1 MEMKKTY
8 LVSGLVAMVAV
19 SYAAVLMAHGV
30 EVPAGSKKM
39 EYFKNASR
47 MKIKSMGVQGTNA
60 YLQDIVASSDP
71 KAPIACG
78 LFKIEKGN
86 SLTYTYGYDEAKII
100 IKGEMTI
107 NDGSTKVKATP
118 GDVLFFPK
126 GSTITF
132 STESSGLG
140 FICGQREID
149 GA

>member
-1 MEMKKTY
+1 MKKSY
-8 LVSGLVAMVAV
+8 LLSGLLATVAI

-39 EYFKNASR
+39 EYFKGASH
-47 MKIKSMGVQGTNA
+47 MKLKSMNVEGTNA
-60 YLQDIVASSDP
+60 FLQDIVASSDP

-78 LFKIEKGN
+78 LFRMEKGK

-100 IKGEMTI
+100 IKGEMTV
-107 NDGSTKVKATP
+107 NDGTTKVKALP

-132 STESSGLG
+132 SSESSGLG

>member
-1 MEMKKTY
+1 MKKSY
-8 LVSGLVAMVAV
+8 LLGGLVFAGAV

-47 MKIKSMGVQGTNA
+47 MNIKSMNVAGTNA
-60 YLQDIVASSDP
+60 YLEDIVASSDP

-78 LFKIEKGN
+78 LFKIEKGKP
-86 SLTYTYGYDEAKII
+86 LTYTYGYDEAKII

-107 NDGSTKVKATP
+107 NDGTTKVKALP

-132 STESSGLG
+132 NSESSGLG

>member
-1 MEMKKTY
+1 MKKSY
-8 LVSGLVAMVAV
+8 LLSGLIATLAV
-19 SYAAVLMAHGV
+19 SYGAALMAHGV
-30 EVPAGSKKM
+30 EVPTGSKKM

-47 MKIKSMGVQGTNA
+47 MKIKSMNIKGTNA

-100 IKGEMTI
+100 IKGEMI
-107 NDGSTKVKATP
+107 VNDGTTKVKAVP